1 MPTIIENDTTLI
13 VANGSSVND
22 ITVNSFGVLRVSAGG
37 TANKTTVNTNG
48 YMHVSSGGTANYTT
62 VNRNGLMY
70 VSANGKANYTTVN
83 DNGIMYVSSQGTA
96 NSTTVNWLGALFVSP
111 SGTANST
118 TVKGDLYV
126 YNGGTVNYT
135 TVSSGGHLDVESG
148 GTANNTTVSSGG
160 RLDVYSGGK
169 ANYTTVND
177 NGIMYVSSQ
186 GTANNTTVSS
196 GGQLDVDSGGTANST
211 TVNWL
216 GALFVSPSG
225 TANYTTVKGDLYVY
239 NGGTVNY
246 TTVYSSGDLC
256 VYNGATANSTTVT
269 SGGKMQV
276 NDDGKASNTTVYSGG
291 HLDVNNGATANSTTV
306 YSGGKMQVN
315 DGGTANKTTVSSG
328 GNLTV
333 DGGTANNTTVSSDG
347 AMFVNDDATANNT
360 TVASGGY
367 LCVDGGTA
375 NSTTVNDGELFV
387 SDGGTANDTTVSQGG
402 YMHIFYSGTANDTTV
417 SGGGNLTVD
426 GGTANDTTVNSGGS
440 LTVYNG
446 GTANGA
452 TVNSRGRLT
461 VNSGGMANG
470 ATVNS
475 GGNLFVN
482 SGGMASD
489 ATVSSGGRLDVY
501 GSGTATGW
509 LTMHSGAIVSAYAD
523 SIIDFDISPLEPGY
537 KALVNNLSLIQGTP
551 TYTATVSTT
560 QSIGDYVLAEGAANF
575 TGSVTVK
582 CGGAEDLTLAVGET
596 KLGDAFA
603 YSLTVKDSQL
613 LLTLAPPDTTPPEP
627 PVAQASTTEPTNQ
640 DVTVTAAFSDD
651 SEVKQYSLDGS
662 TWSEYTE
669 GIVLTENGM
678 VYFRAAD
685 AAGNVCDP
693 VSYTVSNIDKV
704 APEAPTAQASTTEPT
719 NQDVTVTAAFSDDS
733 EAKEYSLD
741 GSTWSEYT
749 EPVALAENG
758 TVSFRGTDT
767 AGNASEVTTVVVDNI
782 DKIAPEAPTAQASTT
797 EPTNQDVTV
806 TAAFSD
812 DSEVK
817 QYSLD
822 GAEWSDYTDPVV
834 LAENG
839 AVSFRGTDAAGNVS
853 DIATVVVDNID
864 KVQPEAP
871 TATADA
877 TWTVDPVAVTA
888 AFSDDSVVRE
898 YSLDGEDW
906 LDYTEPVVVRDN
918 GTVYFRGTDAAGNT
932 SEITSYAVGS
942 IVEPIVLEGRG
953 TATLKANLPVAGAYA
968 LGGDF
973 GNITGV
979 VAVYNDLKMVGIGTL
994 KKGVLYF
1001 RNGQPVLLDNSLKT
1015 KVKVKV
1021 KGGRNLDFTLT
1032 LTPEKVYAR
1041 GDHSDDWGD
1050 RNAMGADGAVGD
1062 AGLLGEDSKGAP
1074 AVEDWVGFGDKVDY
1088 KAFTLD
1094 SAASVVFDLEATD
1107 ATRIEILSLSGRQGK
1122 YAARTLS
1129 GTTARLDQASGKY
1142 VCSTRPVALE
1152 AGTYYLAVKS
1162 TNAARGADAE
1172 YTVSV
1177 GADSVFY
1184 TEGDNTD
1191 DAWRGAPAIAGGAKQ
1206 DDWVGIG
1213 DAVDYRAIEV
1223 DEKGGFYSFS
1233 LSGVENDVKL
1243 TVYSVA
1249 ANGSLKRVKSVTATA
1264 TKDTASTGPL
1274 MLAGG
1279 GNYVLEVTATG
1290 AKKGR
1295 NSHYSVNMDELGVFT
1310 GLANNTWNAATAL
1323 DGEFQG
1329 CLGKGGGA
1337 DPLDYLDLSA
1347 WQGGLSLEMEAGSVK
1362 ASFYDENH
1370 HAVKL
1375 ASVACANDTVRTNVS
1390 LLTLKDGDNVADSI
1404 RIAALDE
1411 AVRYLKLE
1419 AIGTGMNAYRIATLA

>member
-1 MPTIIENDTTLI
+1 
-13 VANGSSVND
+13 
-22 ITVNSFGVLRVSAGG
+22 
-37 TANKTTVNTNG
+37 
-48 YMHVSSGGTANYTT
+48 
-62 VNRNGLMY
+62 
-70 VSANGKANYTTVN
+70 
-83 DNGIMYVSSQGTA
+83 
-96 NSTTVNWLGALFVSP
+96 
-111 SGTANST
+111 
-118 TVKGDLYV
+118 
-126 YNGGTVNYT
+126 
-135 TVSSGGHLDVESG
+135 
-148 GTANNTTVSSGG
+148 
-160 RLDVYSGGK
+160 
-169 ANYTTVND
+169 
-177 NGIMYVSSQ
+177 
-186 GTANNTTVSS
+186 
-196 GGQLDVDSGGTANST
+196 
-211 TVNWL
+211 
-216 GALFVSPSG
+216 
-225 TANYTTVKGDLYVY
+225 
-239 NGGTVNY
+239 
-246 TTVYSSGDLC
+246 
-256 VYNGATANSTTVT
+256 
-269 SGGKMQV
+269 
-276 NDDGKASNTTVYSGG
+276 
-291 HLDVNNGATANSTTV
+291 
-306 YSGGKMQVN
+306 
-315 DGGTANKTTVSSG
+315 
-328 GNLTV
+328 
-333 DGGTANNTTVSSDG
+333 
-347 AMFVNDDATANNT
+347 
-360 TVASGGY
+360 
-367 LCVDGGTA
+367 
-375 NSTTVNDGELFV
+375 
-387 SDGGTANDTTVSQGG
+387 
-402 YMHIFYSGTANDTTV
+402 
-417 SGGGNLTVD
+417 
-426 GGTANDTTVNSGGS
+426 
-440 LTVYNG
+440 
-446 GTANGA
+446 
-452 TVNSRGRLT
+452 
-461 VNSGGMANG
+461 
-470 ATVNS
+470 
-475 GGNLFVN
+475 
-482 SGGMASD
+482 
-489 ATVSSGGRLDVY
+489 
-501 GSGTATGW
+501 
-509 LTMHSGAIVSAYAD
+509 MHSGAIVSAYAD

-627 PVAQASTTEPTNQ
+627 PV
-640 DVTVTAAFSDD
+640 
-651 SEVKQYSLDGS
+651 
-662 TWSEYTE
+662 
-669 GIVLTENGM
+669 
-678 VYFRAAD
+678 
-685 AAGNVCDP
+685 
-693 VSYTVSNIDKV
+693 
-704 APEAPTAQASTTEPT
+704 
-719 NQDVTVTAAFSDDS
+719 
-733 EAKEYSLD
+733 
-741 GSTWSEYT
+741 
-749 EPVALAENG
+749 
-758 TVSFRGTDT
+758 
-767 AGNASEVTTVVVDNI
+767 
-782 DKIAPEAPTAQASTT
+782 AQASTT